1 MSRVGEDV
9 DNIWGVMAYGLR
21 LFIEN
26 IVYFTLSTVIL
37 LRMNVLLT
45 VIALIT
51 MPAIAVI
58 TVKLEKQL
66 DSVFEKISDHT
77 AVLNTTAQENIAG
90 VKLVKAFAREK
101 HEILKFL
108 KFNNKNYDL
117 AVQKSKIWGKFY
129 PVEEFFRKFIYTFS

>member
-1 MSRVGEDV
+1 M
-9 DNIWGVMAYGLR
+9 
-21 LFIEN
+21 
-26 IVYFTLSTVIL
+26 
-37 LRMNVLLT
+37 
-45 VIALIT
+45 
-51 MPAIAVI
+51 
-58 TVKLEKQL
+58 K
-66 DSVFEKISDHT
+66 KISDHT

-129 PVEEFFRKFIYTFS
+129 PVEEFLGNLSILLVNGIGGILVIRGNFNCRRTCSF

>member
-1 MSRVGEDV
+1 MGS
-9 DNIWGVMAYGLR
+9 YGLWVKTF
-21 LFIEN
+21 FIEN

-66 DSVFEKISDHT
+66 DSVFEK
-77 AVLNTTAQENIAG
+77 
-90 VKLVKAFAREK
+90 
-101 HEILKFL
+101 
-108 KFNNKNYDL
+108 NK
-117 AVQKSKIWGKFY
+117 
-129 PVEEFFRKFIYTFS
+129 